1 MAIEIRI
8 SQDRMRAAAFAW
20 PAQEKG
26 HLTEDVV
33 YRELKKLEVVHGIL
47 DDSIEAFVRG
57 VNTTEILDQ
66 PYLQVIAQGTLPL
79 HGVDGHIEWVAE
91 ETRDQV
97 GTIMPGGHIDFRE
110 RGRFVEIEAN
120 GLIATITP
128 PQQGID
134 GKDILGNIVTAHTP
148 AKVSLRASTGA
159 KSAGNGSEIRAVKAG
174 VLRVEKDQVYIDELV
189 RVRGDIDFSTGNV
202 KGSGSVHITG
212 DVLPGF
218 EVQAAHNILI
228 DGSVEASVVQCEGS
242 IVIRQGAFRGSRI
255 YAKEEI
261 SVGHMRDA
269 YAEADGNI
277 VIQREAMNSTINTKR
292 DLIVKDGPSGARITG
307 GISRALGSIQLG
319 HAGSPDGTI
328 TRLEA
333 GFDPDLEVRK
343 TRLEIELAQVEERI
357 EQLNRLSK
365 LASASSSA
373 KPMAASHFK
382 KMLKF
387 HRAERERIEGTLDKL
402 LEASFTGD
410 LSNNPDIGHVQSSYI
425 HVKNTIYPGVAV
437 RVREGNANI
446 KDETAGG
453 RFWYDRNDDMLKLTA

>member
-8 SQDRMRAAAFAW
+8 SQDRMRAAALAW
-20 PAQEKG
+20 PAKERG
-26 HLTEDVV
+26 NLTQDTV
-33 YRELKKLEVVHGIL
+33 YRELKRMEVVHGVL
-47 DDSIEAFVRG
+47 GESIDAFVRG
-57 VNTTEILDQ
+57 VNTTDILDQ
-66 PYLQVIAQGTLPL
+66 PYLQVIAQGTHAI
-79 HGVDGHIEWVAE
+79 HGTDGRIEWVAE
-91 ETRDQV
+91 EHRDQV
-97 GTIMPGGHIDFRE
+97 GTVMPGGHIDFRE
-110 RGRFVEIEAN
+110 RGCFVEVEAN
-120 GLIATITP
+120 GLVATIIP
-128 PQQGID
+128 AKQGID
-134 GKDILGNIVTAHTP
+134 GKDIFGQIVTAHVP
-148 AKVSLRASTGA
+148 SKVNIKPSTGA
-159 KSAGNGSEIRAVKAG
+159 KSAANGLEIRAVKAG
-174 VLRVEKDQVYIDELV
+174 VLRVEKNQVYIDELI
-189 RVRGDIDFSTGNV
+189 RIRGNVDFSSGNV
-202 KGSGSVHITG
+202 KGAGSVHITG

-218 EVQAAHNILI
+218 EVQAAHNILV
-228 DGSVEASVVQCEGS
+228 DGSVEASVVECEGS

-255 YAKEEI
+255 YAKEEV

-277 VIQREAMNSTINTKR
+277 IIQREVMNSTINTKR

-307 GISRALGSIQLG
+307 GITRALGSIQLG

-343 TRLEIELAQVEERI
+343 TRLEIELSQVEERI

-365 LASASSSA
+365 LAAASSSA
-373 KPMAASHFK
+373 KPMAATHFK

-387 HRAERERIEGTLDKL
+387 HSSERERIETALDKL

-410 LSNNPDIGHVQSSYI
+410 LSHNPEIGKVQSSFI

-437 RVREGNANI
+437 RVREGSANI

-453 RFWYDRNDDMLKLTA
+453 RFWYDRTDDMLKLTA